1 MPSIFSRPLP
11 SMMAVIF
18 CAISCSGCQ
27 SLSPVAHAQKN
38 INQTAEQSDAFNC
51 SGKLFIRYN
60 IQGKPQQFPGRFD
73 WSQQKDKLEIQIYS
87 PVGQTIARVTE
98 QPEQASLEQPGKPAI
113 VSANLDQLLEEVLR
127 YPLPAS
133 GMKGWLQGKIKNA
146 DGQFILLN
154 PEDQSL
160 EQSGWKLRF
169 ASWYAAGKPKRI
181 DISGYTEQAGEVII
195 QIVLE
200 AED

>member
-1 MPSIFSRPLP
+1 M
-11 SMMAVIF
+11 
-18 CAISCSGCQ
+18 
-27 SLSPVAHAQKN
+27 
-38 INQTAEQSDAFNC
+38 
-51 SGKLFIRYN
+51 LFR
-60 IQGKPQQFPGRFD
+60 
-73 WSQQKDKLEIQIYS
+73 
-87 PVGQTIARVTE
+87 
-98 QPEQASLEQPGKPAI
+98 SLEQPGKPAI

-160 EQSGWKLRF
+160 KQSGWKLRF
-169 ASWYAAGKPKRI
+169 ASWYASGKPKRI